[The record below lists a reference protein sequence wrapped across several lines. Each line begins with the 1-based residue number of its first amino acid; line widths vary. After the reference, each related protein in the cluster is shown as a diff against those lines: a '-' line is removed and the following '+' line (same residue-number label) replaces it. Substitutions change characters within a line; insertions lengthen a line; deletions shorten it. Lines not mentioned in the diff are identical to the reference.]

1 MNSSTANQIPAVS
14 AHCSSGICKATYAL
28 VRKDTYERVPIL
40 RASKIGI
47 ISPDELPI
55 SSIRGAAVKGPQ
67 RAAGYSA
74 SCALR
79 VEPHYCAISD
89 EK

>member
-1 MNSSTANQIPAVS
+1 MNSDRANQILAVS
-14 AHCSSGICKATYAL
+14 AHCTSGICKATYTL
-28 VRKDTYERVPIL
+28 TRKDTCERVSTL
-40 RASKIGI
+40 RASQIGI
-47 ISPDELPI
+47 ISRNELPI

-79 VEPHYCAISD
+79 VEPHCAISD

>member
-1 MNSSTANQIPAVS
+1 MNSSTADQILAVS
-14 AHCSSGICKATYAL
+14 AHCSSGICKATYAS

-55 SSIRGAAVKGPQ
+55 LSIRGAAVKGPQ

-74 SCALR
+74 SCALS
-79 VEPHYCAISD
+79 VEPQYCAISD